1 MKCNAIAYYG
11 TDYEEIGKLI
21 IDTTGKSIDDIWEI
35 GYKNECHFPQGQLL
49 KIELLWKID

>member
-1 MKCNAIAYYG
+1 MKCNAIAHYG

-35 GYKNECHFPQGQLL
+35 GYKNECHFPHGQLL